1 MAGPPFLRHPLG
13 EFPKVCAVNLL
24 CTAEDRFKRLPSS
37 DTLIHEIVAV
47 HTSQGRIGK
56 VPLRAIEAIALV
68 NERRAVLP
76 RPGWLGEYSLAPIC
90 VASPLVQNQH
100 TSKILQVAGSLL
112 YE

>member
-13 EFPKVCAVNLL
+13 ESPKVCAVDLL
-24 CTAEDRFKRLPSS
+24 CPAQDRFKRLPPRHL
-37 DTLIHEIVAV
+37 LIDEIVAV

-76 RPGWLGEYSLAPIC
+76 RPGWLGEYSLAPVR
-90 VASPLVQNQH
+90 VASPLVQH
-100 TSKILQVAGSLL
+100 KH
-112 YE
+112 